1 MIIDWIAC
9 TIPDGSPAVIEWIKR
24 SLTGPW
30 NTRDYAYNR
39 YTRTLS
45 CGGVSLLTDA
55 PHDEGIHLIATGQG
69 CRELERAG
77 LVEDWPDFIARLLRA
92 DGNFT
97 RIDAAIDDR
106 DGALCMDEI
115 FRCYEEGRIVC
126 RYEKIIHSGERNEI
140 TGASTGRM
148 LTFGKRGSLTRI
160 NIYDKSLEQRV
171 PQHWIRVELQAR
183 KVKAQE
189 LAQAIA
195 EQGGGVVS
203 EVLLGCLAFKEC
215 GTTDRRERWPTAE
228 WWTRFLGTE
237 ECFRLQNAPRN
248 GSLEKLYCWLI
259 RQCSR
264 ALATLHD
271 SGLYPTLW
279 SDLLEQGRLKRDGRT
294 AKAKP
299 RTQKA
304 RTGTDRI

>member
-24 SLTGPW
+24 NLTGPW
-30 NTRDYAYNR
+30 TLQDYAYGR
-39 YTRTLS
+39 YTRTLR
-45 CGGVSLLTDA
+45 CGGVTLLTDA

-106 DGALCMDEI
+106 DGALCMDEM
-115 FRCYEEGRIVC
+115 FRCYQEGRIVC
-126 RYEKIIHSGERNEI
+126 RYGTLIQSEERDDV
-140 TGASTGRM
+140 TGAVKGRM
-148 LTFGKRGSLTRI
+148 LKLGKRGSLTSIR
-160 NIYDKSLEQRV
+160 IYDKGLEQKV
-171 PQHWIRVELQAR
+171 SHHWIRVELETHDA
-183 KVKAQE
+183 KAQE
-189 LAQAIA
+189 LAKAIA
-195 EQGGGVVS
+195 EQGGGVVP
-203 EVLLGCLAFKEC
+203 EVLLGCLAFKER
-215 GTTDRRERWPTAE
+215 GTTDRRERWPTAK
-228 WWTRFLGTE
+228 WWTRFLDTE
-237 ECFRLQNAPRN
+237 ECFRLQTAPRN
-248 GSLEKLYCWLI
+248 GSLEQLYHWLI
-259 RQCSR
+259 RQVSR

-279 SDLLEQGRLKRDGRT
+279 DDLLAQGRLKRDGRT
-294 AKAKP
+294 VKAKQGP
-299 RTQKA
+299 QKA